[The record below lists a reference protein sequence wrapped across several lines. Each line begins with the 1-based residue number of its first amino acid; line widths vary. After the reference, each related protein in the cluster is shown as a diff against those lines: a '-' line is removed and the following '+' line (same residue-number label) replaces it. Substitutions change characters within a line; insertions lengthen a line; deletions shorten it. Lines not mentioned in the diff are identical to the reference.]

1 MSLHDEK
8 IDAAKDFLL
17 QYPADSQEF
26 EAAAEHLKWVDIHGD
41 DIDKARVLSALRE
54 VHASRG
60 NEQRALQQ
68 LVRFFT

>member
-1 MSLHDEK
+1 MSLYDDR
-8 IDAAKDFLL
+8 IDTAREFLL
-17 QYPADSQEF
+17 KYPADSQEF

-41 DIDKARVLSALRE
+41 DIDRARVISALRE
-54 VHASRG
+54 VHDSRG